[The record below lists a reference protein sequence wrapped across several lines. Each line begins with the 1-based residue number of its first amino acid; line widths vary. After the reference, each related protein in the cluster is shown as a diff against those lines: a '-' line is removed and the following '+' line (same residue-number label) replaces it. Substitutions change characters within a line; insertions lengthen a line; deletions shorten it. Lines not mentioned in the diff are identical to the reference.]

1 MSDDRFRM
9 AESYMLW
16 KLNINYIM
24 KKLFVVFVTLVS
36 CLVLNAQENKVKSI
50 VELNGTKDSLF
61 GYVSQY
67 PDGSYLV
74 ETDAA
79 DIFYYSASEV
89 KRVSAIPLKSKG
101 YMGLV
106 EANVGLAEW
115 ISIVNGYRFSP
126 NFFLGLGIGGGF
138 LALEGELNT
147 HFYLQARTEL
157 SRGRVKKNAPFLAF
171 NLGLVFFEKTHYS
184 STDEYILPMVDITFG
199 FRSYCRNHGALWY
212 GITVGGPAIG
222 LKLAYSF

>member
-1 MSDDRFRM
+1 M
-9 AESYMLW
+9 AKAYMLW
-16 KLNINYIM
+16 KSNINYNM

-36 CLVLNAQENKVKSI
+36 CLMLNAQEKRVKSL
-50 VELNGTKDSLF
+50 VELNGSKDSLF

-79 DIFYYSASEV
+79 DIFYFSASEV

-106 EANVGLAEW
+106 EAEAGGFEGV
-115 ISIVNGYRFSP
+115 SIINGYRFSP
-126 NFFLGLGIGGGF
+126 VFFLGFGLGGGF
-138 LALEGELNT
+138 SVLSGELHANY
-147 HFYLQARTEL
+147 YLQARIEL
-157 SRGRVKKNAPFLAF
+157 SRGRVKKTAPYLAF
-171 NLGLVFFEKTHYS
+171 NLGVTSYEEHDYS
-184 STDEYILPMVDITFG
+184 DTYSECIPMGGITFG

-212 GITVGGPAIG
+212 GITSGFPSLAG

>member
-1 MSDDRFRM
+1 M
-9 AESYMLW
+9 AKSYMLW

-36 CLVLNAQENKVKSI
+36 CLVLNAQDKKVKSI
-50 VELNGTKDSLF
+50 VELNGSKDSLF

-79 DIFYYSASEV
+79 DIFYFSASEV
-89 KRVSAIPLKSKG
+89 RRVSAIPSKLKSKG

-106 EANVGLAEW
+106 GAEMGGFEGV
-115 ISIVNGYRFSP
+115 SIINGYRFSP
-126 NFFLGLGIGGGF
+126 VFFLGFGLGGGF
-138 LALEGELNT
+138 SVLSEEFHANY
-147 HFYLQARTEL
+147 YLQARIEL
-157 SRGRVKKNAPFLAF
+157 SRGRVKKTAPYLAF
-171 NLGLVFFEKTHYS
+171 NLGVTYYEKYDYDGTYS
-184 STDEYILPMVDITFG
+184 TCIPMGGITFG

-212 GITVGGPAIG
+212 GITSGFPSLAG

>member
-1 MSDDRFRM
+1 M
-9 AESYMLW
+9 
-16 KLNINYIM
+16 
-24 KKLFVVFVTLVS
+24 
-36 CLVLNAQENKVKSI
+36 LNAQENKVKSI

-106 EANVGLAEW
+106 EAGVGEPMS
-115 ISIVNGYRFSP
+115 ISVVNGYRFSP
-126 NFFLGLGIGGGF
+126 SFFLGLGIGYGRHLPSMYHETSQPSSVSF
-138 LALEGELNT
+138 CFSTSAMAWY
-147 HFYLQARTEL
+147 FSL
-157 SRGRVKKNAPFLAF
+157 S
-171 NLGLVFFEKTHYS
+171 
-184 STDEYILPMVDITFG
+184 
-199 FRSYCRNHGALWY
+199 
-212 GITVGGPAIG
+212 
-222 LKLAYSF
+222 